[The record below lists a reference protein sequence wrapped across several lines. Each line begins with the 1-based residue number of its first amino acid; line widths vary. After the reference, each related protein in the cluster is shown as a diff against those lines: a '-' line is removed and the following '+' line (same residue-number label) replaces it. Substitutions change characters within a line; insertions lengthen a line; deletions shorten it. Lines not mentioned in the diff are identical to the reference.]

1 MTVLVVATVGAADA
15 NSYLTVADASALLSA
30 RLFTDAW
37 TRANSLQ
44 HAQGLITAT
53 AYINRLPWKGIRTK
67 GAPTQALSWPR
78 GYCPDPD
85 QAGVSLTSAPY
96 LNPLLQYIAFADSI
110 IPGRIQLGTALLANF
125 LLGCATDPFLP
136 SASAN
141 VKREKFGPME
151 TEYIDPLL
159 LLRGFD
165 LVPEVW
171 AQIGAMVDTA
181 GRSAQAMGSGAGRV
195 VRG

>member
-1 MTVLVVATVGAADA
+1 MPVTVVAIVGAPDA
-15 NSYLTVADASALLSA
+15 NSFLTVAAASALLGG
-30 RLFTDAW
+30 RLFAGAFAAADQVT
-37 TRANSLQ
+37 Q
-44 HAQGLITAT
+44 AQAVITAT
-53 AYINRLPWKGIRTK
+53 AYINRLPWKGIRTN
-67 GAPTQALSWPR
+67 GAPMQALSWPR

-96 LNPLLQYIAFADSI
+96 LNPLLQYIAFADNI

-125 LLGCATDPFLP
+125 LLGCSTDPFLP
-136 SASAN
+136 SGSAN
-141 VKREKFGPME
+141 VKREKLGAME
-151 TEYIDPLL
+151 TEYVEPIW

-171 AQIGAMVDTA
+171 AQIGPMVDTA
-181 GRSAQAMGSGAGRV
+181 GRSAQAMGSGSGRV